1 MNAGT
6 TSDNPSLRERKK
18 SATRQAIEDAAWA
31 LFDEHGYEAT
41 SIHDIA
47 ERANVAPRTF
57 FRYFPTKEAVMYP
70 EIDDLLHRVRAAFEL
85 RPPTEPLMISL
96 IAALETLADTMTE
109 ESDRNRVRLA
119 SLKKGAESSLGDYF
133 RRRLDEEVIHLASS
147 RSPDDPDVALKAQL
161 ASGIIGLIMSTSR
174 QHWIEHDS
182 AEPLADVGYRCMG
195 LLRDLLTPAGDRC

>member
-1 MNAGT
+1 MTAGK

-31 LFDEHGYEAT
+31 LFDEHGYEDT

-47 ERANVAPRTF
+47 ERADVAPRTF

-70 EIDDLLHRVRAAFEL
+70 EIDELLERVRVAFEL
-85 RPPTEPLMISL
+85 RPATEPLLVSL

-119 SLKKGAESSLGDYF
+119 SLKKGPESPLGDYF
-133 RRRLDEEVIHLASS
+133 RQRLGEQVTQLASS
-147 RSPDDPDVALKAQL
+147 RYPNDPDVGLKAQI
-161 ASGIIGLIMSTSR
+161 ASGIIELIMSTSR

-182 AEPLADVGYRCMG
+182 AEPLADVGHRCMG
-195 LLRDLLTPAGDRC
+195 LLRDLLTPADDR